1 MTQKEDVLPIFKYLV
16 INKYL
21 NKYSKENSS
30 SKRKLVFQK
39 PLKMLQRR
47 KTRKSKY
54 WKELKTTKLIKNN
67 TTVEV
72 RGAKWC
78 SDVLHC

>member
-54 WKELKTTKLIKNN
+54 
-67 TTVEV
+67 
-72 RGAKWC
+72 
-78 SDVLHC
+78 